1 MESVTRR
8 RIRLATMVAALVI
21 IIDQAV
27 KIWVKTSFYLGE
39 SCPVLPF
46 FELRFVQNNG
56 MAFGMELGSKLF
68 LTLFRIVVVALLVW
82 YVGKVCR
89 RRTVPTG
96 YVVVLALIAAG
107 ALGNII
113 DCVLYGMIFN
123 NPTPPF
129 VAHFVDFGHGYA
141 PVFRGLVVDMLYFPL
156 FSFVWPDWMPWVGGS
171 EFSFFD
177 PVFNIADAAISVGIF
192 LLICF
197 YSGHLSDPEAQQAAD
212 SSNTSAN
219 G

>member
-1 MESVTRR
+1 MMEPAVRR
-8 RIRLATMVAALVI
+8 RIRLAAAVALLVI

-39 SCPVLPF
+39 SCPVF
-46 FELRFVQNNG
+46 SWFELRFVQNNG

-68 LTLFRIVVVALLVW
+68 LTLFRIAVVAVLVW

-89 RRTVPTG
+89 RRRVPTG

-113 DCVLYGMIFN
+113 DCVFYGLIFN
-123 NPTPPF
+123 NPMPPV
-129 VAHFVDFGHGYA
+129 VAHFTDFGQGYA
-141 PVFRGLVVDMLYFPL
+141 SLFRGLVVDMLYFPL
-156 FSFVWPDWMPWVGGS
+156 FSFVWPEWMPWVGGS
-171 EFSFFD
+171 QFSFFD

-197 YSGHLSDPEAQQAAD
+197 YSGHLSDPEAATPAQSNDRAD
-212 SSNTSAN
+212 E
-219 G
+219 

>member
-1 MESVTRR
+1 MTPAVRR
-8 RIRLATMVAALVI
+8 RITTAALVAALVV

-39 SCPVLPF
+39 SCTILPW

-68 LTLFRIVVVALLVW
+68 LTLFRIVVVGLLVW
-82 YVGKVCR
+82 YISRVCR

-113 DCVLYGMIFN
+113 DCVFYGLIFD
-123 NPTPPF
+123 NPMPPA
-129 VAHFVDFGHGYA
+129 VAHFTDFGHGYA
-141 PVFRGLVVDMLYFPL
+141 PVLRGLVVDMLYFPL
-156 FSFVWPDWMPWVGGS
+156 FSFVWPDWVPWVDGS

-197 YSGHLSDPEAQQAAD
+197 YSGQLSDPAAAKPKAD
-212 SSNTSAN
+212 D
-219 G
+219 